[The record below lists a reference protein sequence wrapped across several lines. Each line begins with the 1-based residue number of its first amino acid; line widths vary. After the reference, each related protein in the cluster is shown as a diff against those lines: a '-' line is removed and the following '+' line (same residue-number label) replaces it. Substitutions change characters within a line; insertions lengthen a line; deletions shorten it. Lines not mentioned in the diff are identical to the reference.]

1 MNKNPIQP
9 HGNNLIDRNLTGY
22 KRQEAFENA
31 HALSRLTLSQRNLA
45 DLICIA
51 TGIYSPLEGFASE
64 TDYLGIV
71 NNMRLPNGKAWSI
84 PITLQVPEEGSE
96 KYSLD
101 SEIALCQENGD
112 ILAVMAVNS
121 KFKPD
126 QVQEAKKVYGTED
139 GNHPGV
145 AAMQEAGTVYLGGP
159 ISIVAD
165 LPKGEFSGY
174 NFTPQETRAEFAKR
188 EWGSIV
194 AFQTRNPIHRAHEY
208 LTKAALETVDGLF
221 INPLVGTTKSDDIPA
236 DVRMKC
242 YEVLIEKYYNPK
254 NVFLGTYP
262 AAMRYAGPREA
273 ILHAISRQN
282 YGCTHFIVG
291 RDHAGVG
298 DYYGTYDA
306 QKIFEEFSRE
316 ELAITTLKF
325 EHAFYCKRTEQMAS
339 SKTTS
344 STPEERVFLSG
355 TKVREMLV
363 QGEIPPKEFT
373 RPEVADI
380 LVDAYAKAKA
390 SSS

>member
-1 MNKNPIQP
+1 MNKNPISP
-9 HGNNLIDRNLTGY
+9 HGNNLVDRNLHGY

-31 HALSRLTLSQRNLA
+31 HALPRLTLSPRNLA

-64 TDYLGIV
+64 TTYLGIV
-71 NNMRLPNGKAWSI
+71 NNMRLPDGKAWSI
-84 PITLQVPEEGSE
+84 PITLQIPEEGNE
-96 KYSLD
+96 KYNLD
-101 SEIALCQENGD
+101 SEIALCNENSD
-112 ILAVMAVNS
+112 ILATMTINS

-126 QVQEAKKVYGTED
+126 QMHEAKKVYGTED
-139 GNHPGV
+139 SNHPGV
-145 AAMQEAGTVYLGGP
+145 AAMQNAGSVYLGGP
-159 ISIVAD
+159 ISVVTD
-165 LPKGEFSGY
+165 LPKGEFSNY
-174 NFTPQETRAEFAKR
+174 SFTPQETRAEFIKH
-188 EWGSIV
+188 EWSSVV

-221 INPLVGTTKSDDIPA
+221 INPLVGTTKTDDIPA

-242 YEVLIEKYYNPK
+242 YEVLIAKYYNPK
-254 NVFLGTYP
+254 HIFLGTYP

-306 QKIFEEFSRE
+306 QKIFDEFNKD
-316 ELAITTLKF
+316 ELAITPLKF

-355 TKVREMLV
+355 TKVREMLS

-380 LVDAYAKAKA
+380 LVSAYAKAK
-390 SSS
+390 SS